1 MSSFTFRVGLWK
13 PAEGF
18 RKGWA
23 EEQEGLV
30 PQSLEQEMTG
40 GRGTGE
46 QEVGTDYGKQIQKEW
61 GLPRCGD
68 GEWGAYNTLCLLAL
82 R

>member
-1 MSSFTFRVGLWK
+1 MSPLEACRGLQ
-13 PAEGF
+13 
-18 RKGWA
+18 KGVRA

-46 QEVGTDYGKQIQKEW
+46 QEVGTSYGKQIQKEW

-68 GEWGAYNTLCLLAL
+68 EGE
-82 R
+82 